1 MLEHERI
8 LRSVTVASSETD
20 NEKKQAR
27 RILWI
32 KKNVVRMSKSE
43 VYKEQHPII
52 SEESKRNSTS

>member
-27 RILWI
+27 RIL
-32 KKNVVRMSKSE
+32 
-43 VYKEQHPII
+43 
-52 SEESKRNSTS
+52 